1 MEFGTDQLTYSRLP
15 DLESLEQYTAKM
27 TLQSHT
33 DAEEHLALLAN
44 PAQDYGATVPSGQT
58 ISLPNADNI
67 QDVITTKKTDVRSAR
82 PPGGLVHPSDTAEA
96 ILSPKYQ
103 EAGVGFPHGDGP
115 GVVLDKKALMC
126 LYLQHVSR

>member
-27 TLQSHT
+27 TLLSPT
-33 DAEEHLALLAN
+33 DAEEHSALLAN
-44 PAQDYGATVPSGQT
+44 PAQDYGATIPSGQT

-67 QDVITTKKTDVRSAR
+67 PDITTKKIDVRSAR
-82 PPGGLVHPSDTAEA
+82 PPGELVHPSDTAEA
-96 ILSPKYQ
+96 ILSPKHQ
-103 EAGVGFPHGDGP
+103 EAGVGFPHGDGS